1 MGHKPPKISFEFF
14 PPKSLQA
21 SFDLW
26 ESLNVLAPL
35 NPEFVSVTYGAAGTT
50 RQLTKEMTEAIGKS
64 YGLDVAAHLT
74 CVNASKA
81 ETLAIAKAM
90 LMQGSNR
97 LSPFAVMPQKKAQAF
112 GRILKDLRIPL
123 ILSPV
128 LPPQRLKLFML
139 APIPNHIPKPAV
151 TMPILT
157 G

>member
-35 NPEFVSVTYGAAGTT
+35 NPEFVSVTYGAGGTT

-74 CVNASKA
+74 CDVYVYKFKNFFCFDCFC
-81 ETLAIAKAM
+81 
-90 LMQGSNR
+90 R
-97 LSPFAVMPQKKAQAF
+97 LLCRS
-112 GRILKDLRIPL
+112 LRPHA
-123 ILSPV
+123 
-128 LPPQRLKLFML
+128 RKR
-139 APIPNHIPKPAV
+139 
-151 TMPILT
+151 
-157 G
+157 